1 MLTSE
6 TSEEVRSSQMKTISN
21 YALLTWE
28 VEINSE
34 CSKLQKK
41 KKIKN
46 KVDNIRNDPLK
57 KKWKKNHLISE
68 KYVTTHQSVG
78 YSGEPYFLR

>member
-6 TSEEVRSSQMKTISN
+6 TSEEVRSSQMKTIPN

-41 KKIKN
+41 KKSKIKL
-46 KVDNIRNDPLK
+46 I
-57 KKWKKNHLISE
+57 ISE
-68 KYVTTHQSVG
+68 MIH
-78 YSGEPYFLR
+78 

>member
-6 TSEEVRSSQMKTISN
+6 TSEEVRSSQMKTIPN

-57 KKWKKNHLISE
+57 KKWKKKITLFQRNMLLPTSQWGIQENHI
-68 KYVTTHQSVG
+68 
-78 YSGEPYFLR
+78 F